1 MNKTKWEKR
10 LRMEE
15 LSQAAVLGKRNT
27 SVPPP
32 APLSVFPAPHTEWEH
47 PGGCGNICTGVFTAR
62 QSIFGLMH
70 AFHQHFLLHW
80 GKSLLDNTL
89 LYPIQRRVGALVK

>member
-1 MNKTKWEKR
+1 MNKIKWEKR

-15 LSQAAVLGKRNT
+15 LSQAAVLGKQNT

-32 APLSVFPAPHTEWEH
+32 APPVPVSWPHTLNGNIWVGVETSALVCSLQGNQSL
-47 PGGCGNICTGVFTAR
+47 GGCTFFINISSSSGASPFW
-62 QSIFGLMH
+62 I
-70 AFHQHFLLHW
+70 
-80 GKSLLDNTL
+80 TL